1 MEEATE
7 WHTNIMVVHDRT
19 GYWMFNVQYMLR
31 KKKKLCI
38 KYGCHI
44 YWF

>member
-7 WHTNIMVVHDRT
+7 WHTYIIVVYDMT
-19 GYWMFNVQYMLR
+19 GYLVFNVQYMFR
-31 KKKKLCI
+31 NKKKMCI